1 MSESLRL
8 KKNAGEI
15 YSAPTYWALASQRM
29 RLIVSS
35 RKFRLRGCLLVALL
49 QDILFRENWPFFHLT
64 KSRSEGGGDLT
75 VSIVISDVQNFK
87 LASSWHHGSRLNVF
101 DKITKKILYSLP
113 RSLRK
118 QAEGFI
124 CWP

>member
-49 QDILFRENWPFFHLT
+49 SKTYYLEKTGLSFIFLNQDQRGEEI
-64 KSRSEGGGDLT
+64 
-75 VSIVISDVQNFK
+75 
-87 LASSWHHGSRLNVF
+87 
-101 DKITKKILYSLP
+101 
-113 RSLRK
+113 
-118 QAEGFI
+118 
-124 CWP
+124 